1 MLKRTI
7 TYNNFDNE
15 EVTEEICFHL
25 SKAELIQMEVEIP
38 EGLEEHFKMVSE
50 SQDGKLIIKTMK
62 DLILRSYGIRDG
74 NRFRKNAQIREDF
87 ESSEAFSELFM
98 ELATNGESAANFVVG
113 IMPANLD
120 ADIAKITAPASVEVE
135 ELSDQVVPIRTI
147 TRVEA
152 TNMTHGELMD
162 HISKGGLVEN

>member
-62 DLILRSYGIRDG
+62 DLILRSYGIREG

-120 ADIAKITAPASVEVE
+120 ADIAKITAPASAEEVAPVD
-135 ELSDQVVPIRTI
+135 SQPMPIL
-147 TRVEA
+147 TRAEA
-152 TNMTHGELMD
+152 ENLDRAALME
-162 HISKGGLVEN
+162 HVSKGGIIEN